1 MQKSQF
7 TELSSP
13 PSFLGLPSIRGLIE
27 GTDLH
32 IALFIVANGNTAVK
46 QLSKVAIWGAEGLN
60 LQSMGQPEQIIAK
73 WYEYNCYE
81 LKGSVGWQSPQP
93 IT

>member
-46 QLSKVAIWGAEGLN
+46 QLSKVTIWGAEGLN

-81 LKGSVGWQSPQP
+81 WKGSVGWQSPQP

>member
-32 IALFIVANGNTAVK
+32 IALFIVANGNTAVE

-93 IT
+93 II

>member
-1 MQKSQF
+1 MSAPH
-7 TELSSP
+7 L
-13 PSFLGLPSIRGLIE
+13 FLALPSIRGLIE
-27 GTDLH
+27 VTDLH
-32 IALFIVANGNTAVK
+32 IALFIVANSNTAVK
-46 QLSKVAIWGAEGLN
+46 QLSEVTIWGPEDLN